1 MPRTITIF
9 PPKKTTNRQHS
20 IQTKKYGTISNSQMQ
35 SKHIQSEPKTTKTT
49 KHMADESNAST
60 STKHTNNNIPNEL
73 LQFQRHKNNT
83 SRLQNSKINTNKEK
97 NPNPVYRI
105 TVPKKTLLPTQ
116 YQQLQH
122 HYVANFNND

>member
-1 MPRTITIF
+1 
-9 PPKKTTNRQHS
+9 
-20 IQTKKYGTISNSQMQ
+20 
-35 SKHIQSEPKTTKTT
+35 
-49 KHMADESNAST
+49 MADESNAST